1 MHDMCRYIYLM
12 TYLLLM
18 TSKEGGGKG
27 FEGRGL
33 DHPGLRHRILGRY
46 DRNNIHGVDKYF
58 MGKINKI
65 T

>member
-1 MHDMCRYIYLM
+1 
-12 TYLLLM
+12 M